1 MSGVGEKSGLNWRAL
16 VAGLVIALMVAW
28 FSARPGVQPGANSE
42 AGTGD
47 SRVGAGAALGA
58 AGPTSAERRVPAG
71 SEAPTA
77 GGLPA
82 PAPGPAPPRGEAAS
96 APTGAAS
103 PPPAHSPRLERP
115 PRPPPAHPSD
125 PAALQRVVPNVTI
138 EARGGHPWRGDVDL
152 GATIDRI
159 LAGQAYP
166 SRNDG
171 SVFQNREG
179 RLPKR
184 PGGYYRE
191 YVHPTDGVR
200 GPGPQRIVRG
210 AGGEWY
216 YTPDHY
222 GSFIPLHGP
231 RGP

>member
-1 MSGVGEKSGLNWRAL
+1 MSGLGEKSGLNWRAV
-16 VAGLVIALMVAW
+16 VAGLVIALVVAW
-28 FSARPGVQPGANSE
+28 FSARPGVAPGQSSE
-42 AGTGD
+42 AAAGA
-47 SRVGAGAALGA
+47 SRATAGAAVGA
-58 AGPTSAERRVPAG
+58 VGERRALASSPV
-71 SEAPTA
+71 PTA

-82 PAPGPAPPRGEAAS
+82 PAPAPAEARGATPT
-96 APTGAAS
+96 APTGAATA
-103 PPPAHSPRLERP
+103 PPAHTPRLERP
-115 PRPPPAHPSD
+115 PRPPPEHPRS
-125 PAALQRVVPNVTI
+125 AAELQRVVPNVTVN
-138 EARGGHPWRGDVDL
+138 ARGERPWRGDVDL

-159 LAGQAYP
+159 LAGEPYP

-191 YVHPTDGVR
+191 YVHPTGGVR
-200 GPGPQRIVRG
+200 GPGPQRIIRG
-210 AGGEWY
+210 EGGEWY